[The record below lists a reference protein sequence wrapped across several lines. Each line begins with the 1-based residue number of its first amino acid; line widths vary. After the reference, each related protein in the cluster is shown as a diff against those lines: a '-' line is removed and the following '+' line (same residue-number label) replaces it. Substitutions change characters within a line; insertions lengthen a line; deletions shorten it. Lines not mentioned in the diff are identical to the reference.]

1 MVCRLRIR
9 CVYGQIPIVSAN
21 KFIALTVLPLRLFLP
36 ANSITSEPKI
46 TNMEPKEQPD
56 AEELEAGKKV
66 ITKYAKYSGLVFQ
79 MIAIIGAFTFAG
91 YKIDQ
96 ARQAKTPLATAFL
109 SLAGVIISLYLVIRS
124 IKTQKP

>member
-1 MVCRLRIR
+1 
-9 CVYGQIPIVSAN
+9 
-21 KFIALTVLPLRLFLP
+21 
-36 ANSITSEPKI
+36 
-46 TNMEPKEQPD
+46 MEPKEQPD